1 MRDPKKVT
9 TNEVS
14 EKLTMGQ
21 IERIWQQIDSRKE
34 QDSNPL
40 SLQVFWFAGVEV
52 WVIDEGNITTLMF
65 PNEEKEE

>member
-14 EKLTMGQ
+14 EKLTIGQ
-21 IERIWQQIDSRKE
+21 IEKLWQQVDAKKE
-34 QDSNPL
+34 HDQNSL

-52 WVIDEGNITTLMF
+52 WVVNEGGIITMLF
-65 PNEEKEE
+65 PNEEV

>member
-1 MRDPKKVT
+1 MQEIKKIT
-9 TNEVS
+9 DQVS

-21 IERIWQQIDSRKE
+21 IEKVWQQVDARKE
-34 QDSNPL
+34 HDPNPL

-52 WVIDEGNITTLMF
+52 WVVNEGGVITMMF

>member
-1 MRDPKKVT
+1 MQEFKKVT
-9 TNEVS
+9 SSEVT
-14 EKLTMGQ
+14 EKLTIGQ
-21 IERIWQQIDSRKE
+21 IERVWQQIDARKE
-34 QDSNPL
+34 HDPNPL

>member
-1 MRDPKKVT
+1 MQEFKKVT
-9 TNEVS
+9 SEVS

-21 IERIWQQIDSRKE
+21 IERIWQKIDLRKE

-52 WVIDEGNITTLMF
+52 WVVNEGGVITMMF
-65 PNEEKEE
+65 PNEE